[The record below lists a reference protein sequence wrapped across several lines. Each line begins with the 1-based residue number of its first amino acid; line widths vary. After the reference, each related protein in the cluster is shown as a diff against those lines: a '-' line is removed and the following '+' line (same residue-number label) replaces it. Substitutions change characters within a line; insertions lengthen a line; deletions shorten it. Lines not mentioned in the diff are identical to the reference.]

1 MLNKLSLH
9 FPKPAMILGLTL
21 CSSVASAAILDP
33 NGSISLSG
41 TTATSD
47 PNLAGSVVY
56 QNQIGFSVTD
66 DGGNTLLT
74 GNYID
79 TVFRSNNTSTLIF
92 SGRIQDLTYVGEND
106 LGIYDW
112 SVTGYSGYQTDVEY
126 RTDLIDPDTMAP
138 YTGLGPNQASRTTDG
153 DLLTFDFETE
163 LSPPES
169 SLFSSVAT
177 DASLFEQTGMV
188 FFGIENFINDEDYL
202 VEISG
207 ISAPSPVPLPAAFW
221 MFGSGLIGL
230 IGFQRKRRKG

>member
-1 MLNKLSLH
+1 MFNKLSLH
-9 FPKPAMILGLTL
+9 FPKSAMILGLSL
-21 CSSVASAAILDP
+21 CSSVATAAILDP
-33 NGSISLSG
+33 NSSITLSG
-41 TTATSD
+41 TTATSN

-79 TVFRSNNTSTLIF
+79 TVIRSNNTNSLIF
-92 SGRIQDLTYVGEND
+92 SGRIQDLAYVGEND

-112 SVTGYSGYQTDVEY
+112 SVTGYSGYQTDVDY
-126 RTDLIDPDTMAP
+126 RTDLIDPDTGAA
-138 YTGLGPNQASRTTDG
+138 YTGEGPNLATRTTDG

-163 LSPPES
+163 LSPPDS

-177 DASLFEQTGMV
+177 DAGLFDQSGMV
-188 FFGIENFINDEDYL
+188 FFGIEDFINDEDYL

-207 ISAPSPVPLPAAFW
+207 IAAPSPVPLPAAFW

-230 IGFQRKRRKG
+230 IGFQRKRRNG